1 MKMRVSSSMGPMA
14 RILLNWL
21 QLTDTPTE
29 DGTMKSIVILG
40 AAVALIGLIAFAVPA
55 FNTEQTRNVV
65 DLGDLKVQA
74 KTQETHVIPPIVSE
88 GAIVLGVLLIGAGLV
103 MSGRTN

>member
-103 MSGRTN
+103 MSGRT

>member
-1 MKMRVSSSMGPMA
+1 
-14 RILLNWL
+14 
-21 QLTDTPTE
+21 
-29 DGTMKSIVILG
+29 MKSIVILG
-40 AAVALIGLIAFAVPA
+40 AAVALIGLIAFAIPS
-55 FNTEQTRNVV
+55 FSTEQTRNVV

-74 KTQETHVIPPIVSE
+74 KTQETHVVPPIVSE

>member
-1 MKMRVSSSMGPMA
+1 MKMSVSSSIGPMA
-14 RILLNWL
+14 RLLLNWL
-21 QLTDTPTE
+21 LLTDTPTE
-29 DGTMKSIVILG
+29 DVTMKSIVILG
-40 AAVALIGLIAFAVPA
+40 AAVALIGLIAFAMPA

-88 GAIVLGVLLIGAGLV
+88 GAIALGVLLIGAGLV
-103 MSGRTN
+103 MTGRTN

>member
-1 MKMRVSSSMGPMA
+1 MR
-14 RILLNWL
+14 
-21 QLTDTPTE
+21 
-29 DGTMKSIVILG
+29 SIVILG

-74 KTQETHVIPPIVSE
+74 KTQETHIIPPIVSE
-88 GAIVLGVLLIGAGLV
+88 GAIALGVLLIGAGLV

>member
-1 MKMRVSSSMGPMA
+1 MR
-14 RILLNWL
+14 
-21 QLTDTPTE
+21 
-29 DGTMKSIVILG
+29 SIVILG

>member
-1 MKMRVSSSMGPMA
+1 
-14 RILLNWL
+14 
-21 QLTDTPTE
+21 
-29 DGTMKSIVILG
+29 MKSIVILG
-40 AAVALIGLIAFAVPA
+40 AAVALIGLIAFAIPA

-74 KTQETHVIPPIVSE
+74 KTQETHIIPPVVSE

-103 MSGRTN
+103 MTGRTN

>member
-1 MKMRVSSSMGPMA
+1 
-14 RILLNWL
+14 
-21 QLTDTPTE
+21 
-29 DGTMKSIVILG
+29 MKSIVILG
-40 AAVALIGLIAFAVPA
+40 TAVALIGLIAFAIPA

-74 KTQETHVIPPIVSE
+74 KTQETHIIPPVVSE

-103 MSGRTN
+103 MTGRTN

>member
-1 MKMRVSSSMGPMA
+1 MR
-14 RILLNWL
+14 
-21 QLTDTPTE
+21 
-29 DGTMKSIVILG
+29 SIVILG
-40 AAVALIGLIAFAVPA
+40 AAVALIGLIAFAIPA

-74 KTQETHVIPPIVSE
+74 KTQETHIIPPVVSE

-103 MSGRTN
+103 MTGRTN

>member
-1 MKMRVSSSMGPMA
+1 
-14 RILLNWL
+14 
-21 QLTDTPTE
+21 
-29 DGTMKSIVILG
+29 MKSIVILG

-88 GAIVLGVLLIGAGLV
+88 GAIALGVLLIGAGLV
-103 MSGRTN
+103 MSDRTN

>member
-1 MKMRVSSSMGPMA
+1 MKMSVSSSMGSMA
-14 RILLNWL
+14 RLLLTWPL
-21 QLTDTPTE
+21 QIVTPTE
-29 DGTMKSIVILG
+29 DKTMRSIVILG